1 MKRIGTA
8 AAVFAG
14 LMCTAY
20 SFKSTIMLR
29 TDVSHVAAGAS
40 RLCVVAR
47 RRYISNAVE
56 TRRAFLRMSG
66 KMNSRGNSEDD
77 DDEKEKERREIEQN
91 RESLSQLP
99 FYRSLP
105 HIETRVIRGRYYH
118 NVGTL

>member
-1 MKRIGTA
+1 M
-8 AAVFAG
+8 
-14 LMCTAY
+14 
-20 SFKSTIMLR
+20 MLR
-29 TDVSHVAAGAS
+29 TDVSRVAAGAS
-40 RLCVVAR
+40 RLCVGAR
-47 RRYISNAVE
+47 RRYICNSVE
-56 TRRAFLRMSG
+56 TRFQRASLRMSG